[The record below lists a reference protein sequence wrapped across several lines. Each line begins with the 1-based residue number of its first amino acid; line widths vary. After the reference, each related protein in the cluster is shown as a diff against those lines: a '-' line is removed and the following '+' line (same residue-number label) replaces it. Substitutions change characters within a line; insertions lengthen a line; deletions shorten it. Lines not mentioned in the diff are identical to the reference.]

1 MFLFSLI
8 GILEL
13 ISVYSIYPFFSIILD
28 PSILDT
34 NNYII
39 FLKNILNVDNKNLIF
54 YLGLIS
60 MTSLILVNGYF
71 LFSHHFITKLVNL
84 FNIELSF
91 LVLKKNLK
99 NNYLN
104 MVDKNSS
111 DITTKVNIES
121 QRFSQ
126 GFAMSL
132 LNILSRV
139 AALITLFIIAFV
151 RSPIIVL
158 AAISIFLFIY
168 FVLFKIL
175 SKKLINYGKKS
186 SLNLTNRLNFTKE
199 SLINLKYLIVKNNI
213 DNYLLKFKNS
223 TINFYNSEYFRA
235 LIAIFPRFFIETI
248 FFCFVVV
255 VLIYI
260 NKINIDQKILIT
272 EIVFFSIIT
281 YRLLP
286 NLQQIYANFTNMK
299 YHENL
304 IDLFDQYLSQ
314 DNVIIRKSVFKNELT
329 ESIKIENLSFKFPSS
344 NKNIFNNLNLEIKKN
359 TLTIIQGKSGSGK
372 TTLTDLILGLY
383 RPNSGEI
390 YIDGKEIRSIN
401 NESRSKLFSL
411 QTQNVTLINDKLI
424 NNFYLGTN
432 KKFTNENNKFLSNLI
447 NLFNLQSF
455 VEKLEFKINTIIS
468 EDGKNISGGEKQR
481 IGLVRSFFS
490 SSSIIILDEPT
501 NNLDEKS
508 IIHFLNAIN
517 HLKKNFTI
525 IVITHSDNED
535 FLNLADKL
543 VSL

>member
-39 FLKNILNVDNKNLIF
+39 FLKNILNVDNKNLIL

-71 LFSHHFITKLVNL
+71 LFSYHFITKLVNL

-139 AALITLFIIAFV
+139 VALITLFIIAFV

-158 AAISIFLFIY
+158 ATITIFLFIY

-223 TINFYNSEYFRA
+223 TINFYNSEYFKA

-248 FFCFVVV
+248 FFCFVVII
-255 VLIYI
+255 LIYI

-314 DNVIIRKSVFKNELT
+314 ENVINRESVFKNELT

-390 YIDGKEIRSIN
+390 YIDGKEISSIN